1 MSAEMRFFANCSRC
15 HALSMY
21 MTHEERDNFK
31 LACDSARVRSHL
43 TGIDY
48 RVTKYVE
55 DLVKTLGER
64 QAAQESKFNHARTRY
79 VGA

>member
-1 MSAEMRFFANCSRC
+1 MQKCGFCELFRC

-21 MTHEERDNFK
+21 MTHEEDNFK

-55 DLVKTLGER
+55 ELVKTLGER
-64 QAAQESKFNHARTRY
+64 QAAEESKFNHARTRY